1 MSGKTENV
9 MAMVSTLGAAALI
22 RKLVDKTW
30 EIGSKGKKAPN
41 DPSDPDV
48 TLAEAVLFAVISGAA
63 IQVVRT
69 MLARRFARNDRR
81 EARVQRA
88 TSPAPGPDE
97 GAAPGGQPLRRGPAG
112 RAQAQSRQIIFFSSA
127 SWLRW

>member
-9 MAMVSTLGAAALI
+9 MAMVSTLGAAALN
-22 RKLVDKTW
+22 RKVVDKTW

-69 MLARRFARNDRR
+69 MLARRFARSDRR

-88 TSPAPGPDE
+88 T
-97 GAAPGGQPLRRGPAG
+97 
-112 RAQAQSRQIIFFSSA
+112 
-127 SWLRW
+127 

>member
-22 RKLVDKTW
+22 RKAVDKTW
-30 EIGSKGKKAPN
+30 EIGSRGKKAPN
-41 DPSDPDV
+41 DPTDPDV
-48 TLAEAVLFAVISGAA
+48 TLREAIVFAIISGAA

-81 EARVQRA
+81 EARVHRA
-88 TSPAPGPDE
+88 T
-97 GAAPGGQPLRRGPAG
+97 
-112 RAQAQSRQIIFFSSA
+112 
-127 SWLRW
+127 

>member
-9 MAMVSTLGAAALI
+9 MAIVSTLGAAALI
-22 RKLVDKTW
+22 RKVVDKIW

-48 TLAEAVLFAVISGAA
+48 TLREAILFAVISGAA

-81 EARVQRA
+81 EARVKRA
-88 TSPAPGPDE
+88 T
-97 GAAPGGQPLRRGPAG
+97 
-112 RAQAQSRQIIFFSSA
+112 
-127 SWLRW
+127 

>member
-22 RKLVDKTW
+22 RKVVDKTW

-48 TLAEAVLFAVISGAA
+48 TVREAVLFAIISGAA

-88 TSPAPGPDE
+88 T
-97 GAAPGGQPLRRGPAG
+97 
-112 RAQAQSRQIIFFSSA
+112 
-127 SWLRW
+127 